1 MNTEALVFVGSN
13 NAFRDLG
20 SPAAEAAERA
30 GVTQPRSGLHRGAF
44 VEKSGLMHPIAAPT
58 RPTVVVIAGPNGA
71 GK

>member
-30 GVTQPRSGLHRGAF
+30 GVTQPRNR
-44 VEKSGLMHPIAAPT
+44 AAPWSF
-58 RPTVVVIAGPNGA
+58 R
-71 GK
+71 